1 MKKWVISKLDKD
13 NAKRIA
19 AEFNIHILPAMLI
32 DIMGFEDDEEI
43 AEFLSEDFD
52 FSDPFLVTDMDQA
65 VIRITKAVQNFER
78 ICVYGDYDADG
89 VTSTALL
96 YSYLVSIGANV
107 MYYIPS
113 RENEGYGLNNNAV
126 DVLKEQGVS
135 LIITVDNGISAYEQ
149 IDYASSL
156 GIQTVVTDHHTP
168 PSQLPNAIAVVNPHR
183 EDDIS
188 PFKHFSGV
196 GIVFKLCM
204 AMDDDGL
211 DIDELLD
218 KFSDIAAI
226 GTVGDVVSLSGE
238 NRSLVKAGLRKING
252 GDRIGIAA
260 LKQSAGY
267 AGKELSAGNV
277 AFTLVPR
284 INAGGRLGLSQKSV
298 KLLLS
303 EDSDEAREI
312 AEELSEDNRNR
323 QEIEQEILK
332 QVEQKLDNDEY
343 IKYRKIIVVA
353 GEGWHQ
359 GVIGIAAAR
368 IKDKYGKPTIIISY
382 DGENAKG
389 SARSIEGFAMC
400 DGVAYCKEL
409 LTVFGGHPMAAGMSL
424 PTANIDLFREKI
436 NEYADSLNKPILPI
450 LNIACK
456 LNPSVI
462 TVEMAESLEILEPY
476 GSGNPTPVFGIYN
489 LTLNGIIPLKGG
501 KHLRLLFSRNNAN
514 VEALYFNMPIEKF
527 PYINGD
533 TVNLA
538 VTLDVNTYNN
548 VKKVSLLIKDMG
560 FSSQDNEKQ
569 MLSSIFYDS
578 LMSGMPVTSAMKEQ
592 LTANREDCAAVY
604 RYLRANKGF
613 AFTADIL
620 QYRIGNDN
628 INVGKLM
635 VILKAMTELNLITMK
650 NTVSSLNIQ
659 LVENPPKVNI
669 LSASILQKLL

>member
-52 FSDPFLVTDMDQA
+52 FSDPFLVTDMDKA
-65 VIRITKAVQNFER
+65 VIRITKAVQSFER

-135 LIITVDNGISAYEQ
+135 LIITVDNGISACEQ

-168 PSQLPNAIAVVNPHR
+168 PAQLPNAIAVVNPHR

-211 DIDELLD
+211 NIDELLD

-238 NRSLVKAGLRKING
+238 NRSLVKAGLRKINN

-267 AGKELSAGNV
+267 AEKELSAGNV

-514 VEALYFNMPIEKF
+514 IEALYFNMPIEKF

-578 LMSGMPVTSAMKEQ
+578 LMSGMPVTLAMKEQ
-592 LTANREDCAAVY
+592 LTVNREDCAAVY

-650 NTVSSLNIQ
+650 STVSSLNIQ

-669 LSASILQKLL
+669 LSAPILQKLL